1 MVKIYENMN
10 YFEKPPELTI
20 NGMTTIP
27 DTIDMIKD
35 TIDDGDLRDA
45 IDYLDQFK
53 EYLAKR
59 DNNILAL
66 QKTGEKILKN
76 LELKIKQPRGC

>member
-1 MVKIYENMN
+1 MVKIY
-10 YFEKPPELTI
+10 EKPPELTI

-66 QKTGEKILKN
+66 QKTGEDILKN